1 MANVSCA
8 YNRNMKKK
16 FDGLE
21 LILFGCC
28 LLLFAGFCLTKL
40 KLDGEAEKSGES
52 SVQNLSG
59 VSEELS
65 QEELVLREQEEYMQK
80 NAAGD
85 DTEAQET
92 SEPAA
97 QNTVSGN
104 AAAQNE
110 AESAEAQSASAEEPN
125 IRVLIKTTDFAGYFH
140 DRLVLK
146 GNSPLHLNGDNYV
159 AGAGEAVEITQDSQW
174 FQNGCIVIRPENTE
188 AGISVENLER
198 AQGVPVYEGTLEVYQ
213 GSNGLVLV
221 NELPLETYLKYVV
234 PSEMPASYAQEALKA
249 QAVCARTYAYRQ
261 MLNNSLSDY
270 HAQVDD
276 SVSYQVYNNTQRQDS
291 TDQAVDAT
299 AVKILTCGGEPITA
313 YFFSTSSGHTST
325 DEVWDSSSDEAYL
338 ESVYLGEDAAPDIS
352 TEEAFAS
359 FITTKDENSYEA
371 EDGWYRWQVTLPID
385 YLNSRIEKKYGIGTL
400 SSIQVVK
407 RSSGGAIETLT
418 IQGTSGSKTLTS
430 EYEIREVFSTKG
442 YPILKND
449 GKTTTE
455 MSLMPSA
462 YFICHPVTENGTVT
476 GYQFQGGGY
485 GHGVGMSQN
494 GAAHMAEQGKTY
506 EEILDFFYANVELT
520 SI

>member
-146 GNSPLHLNGDNYV
+146 GNS
-159 AGAGEAVEITQDSQW
+159 
-174 FQNGCIVIRPENTE
+174 R
-188 AGISVENLER
+188 
-198 AQGVPVYEGTLEVYQ
+198 
-213 GSNGLVLV
+213 
-221 NELPLETYLKYVV
+221 
-234 PSEMPASYAQEALKA
+234 
-249 QAVCARTYAYRQ
+249 
-261 MLNNSLSDY
+261 
-270 HAQVDD
+270 
-276 SVSYQVYNNTQRQDS
+276 
-291 TDQAVDAT
+291 
-299 AVKILTCGGEPITA
+299 
-313 YFFSTSSGHTST
+313 
-325 DEVWDSSSDEAYL
+325 
-338 ESVYLGEDAAPDIS
+338 
-352 TEEAFAS
+352 
-359 FITTKDENSYEA
+359 
-371 EDGWYRWQVTLPID
+371 
-385 YLNSRIEKKYGIGTL
+385 
-400 SSIQVVK
+400 SI
-407 RSSGGAIETLT
+407 
-418 IQGTSGSKTLTS
+418 
-430 EYEIREVFSTKG
+430 
-442 YPILKND
+442 
-449 GKTTTE
+449 
-455 MSLMPSA
+455 
-462 YFICHPVTENGTVT
+462 
-476 GYQFQGGGY
+476 
-485 GHGVGMSQN
+485 
-494 GAAHMAEQGKTY
+494 
-506 EEILDFFYANVELT
+506 
-520 SI
+520 